1 MTKKELKSLVPA
13 YKVVAVSSG
22 NVAGQKKMGIWDGEI
37 RLGFVRGIVSG
48 PDKGVVLV
56 SPYFSRKDKAVKFP
70 GEAYRALPLNK
81 TSIRTI
87 IARHR
92 NAG

>member
-13 YKVVAVSSG
+13 YKVIAVNSG
-22 NVAGQKKMGIWDGEI
+22 SVAGQKKMGIWDGENRI
-37 RLGFVRGIVSG
+37 GFVRGIVSG
-48 PDKGVVLV
+48 PDKGVILV
-56 SPYFSRKDKAVKFP
+56 SPYIKRADKGVRFP

-81 TSIRTI
+81 SSVRMVIQ
-87 IARHR
+87 RHR

>member
-13 YKVVAVSSG
+13 YKVIVVNSG

-48 PDKGVVLV
+48 PDKGVILV
-56 SPYFSRKDKAVKFP
+56 SPYIKRADKGVKFP
-70 GEAYRALPLNK
+70 GEVYRALPLNK
-81 TSIRTI
+81 GSVRMVIQ
-87 IARHR
+87 RHR
-92 NAG
+92 NNG